1 MDETVIKSTKTT
13 FWSALLKY
21 GVPLVIS
28 IGLCWLLFSNGDIDI
43 AGMWE
48 IVRRECDFRWI
59 LLNLLLG
66 IMAQVFRAARW
77 QIQLRALDIRPSF
90 WQLVLSI
97 FGTYSVNLVFPRLGE
112 VWRTGYIAARERAP
126 FTTVFGSMVADRLA
140 DTLTVLILLLLT
152 FIPAG
157 AQLRDYL
164 GQSGG
169 AMAKLGVLIGSP
181 LLWGFV
187 IASITAVWIVFVRF
201 PENKVIAKIRSIC
214 GGLWKG
220 FAVVATM
227 PGRGRWLFYTLLL
240 WGCYI
245 TALYCAFRA
254 FPVTSEV
261 LARHGLTALAVCFVL
276 TSLSMGVPS
285 NGGIG
290 PWQWAMIFGLTLY
303 SAGVA
308 GLTHEY
314 ALTFANLVMGVQTLM
329 LIVQGLFTF
338 GCIAFSKH
346 SNSKHSKKNPK

>member
-1 MDETVIKSTKTT
+1 MDGNSIESTDKTT
-13 FWSALLKY
+13 FLGALLKY

-28 IGLCWLLFSNGDIDI
+28 IGLCWLLFSNGDIDL

-59 LLNLLLG
+59 VANLLLG

-97 FGTYSVNLVFPRLGE
+97 FGTYSVNLVLPRLGE
-112 VWRTGYIAARERAP
+112 LWRTGYIAARERAP

-157 AQLRDYL
+157 AQLSEYL

-169 AMAKLGVLIGSP
+169 AMARLGELITSP

-187 IASITAVWIVFVRF
+187 IAAVIAVWAVFVKF
-201 PENKVIAKIRSIC
+201 PEHRVIAKIRSLC

-227 PGRGRWLFYTLLL
+227 PGRGRWLLYTVML

-254 FPVTSEV
+254 FPLTTEV
-261 LARHGLTALAVCFVL
+261 LNLHGLTALAVCFVL

-303 SAGVA
+303 ASGVA
-308 GLTHEY
+308 GLTREY
-314 ALTFANLVMGVQTLM
+314 ALTFANLVMGSQTLM

-338 GCIAFSKH
+338 GCIAFSKR
-346 SNSKHSKKNPK
+346 SKTEAK

>member
-1 MDETVIKSTKTT
+1 LQSTKTNFFGT
-13 FWSALLKY
+13 LLKY

-28 IGLCWLLFSNGDIDI
+28 VGLCWLLFSNDDIDL
-43 AGMWE
+43 AGMME

-77 QIQLRALDIRPSF
+77 QIQLRALDIRPPF
-90 WQLVLSI
+90 RQLVLSI

-157 AQLRDYL
+157 AQLREYL

-169 AMAKLGVLIGSP
+169 ALARISEILGSP

-187 IASITAVWIVFVRF
+187 IAAMAAVWFVFVRF
-201 PENKVIAKIRSIC
+201 PEHKVIARLRSIIS
-214 GGLWKG
+214 GLWKG
-220 FAVVATM
+220 FAVVVTM
-227 PGRGRWLFYTLLL
+227 PGRGRWLIFTVLI
-240 WGCYI
+240 WSCYI
-245 TALYCAFRA
+245 MSLYCAFRA
-254 FPVTSEV
+254 FPLTAEV
-261 LARHGLTALAVCFVL
+261 LVIHGPTALAVCFVL
-276 TSLSMGVPS
+276 TSLAMGVPS

-338 GCIAFSKH
+338 GCIAFSKR
-346 SNSKHSKKNPK
+346 SKPLSK